1 MAPFAPFSWFRS
13 GGSDASCRTGLST
26 KASLDEAV
34 RDVVEQLGRPRGE
47 ADLALVFTS
56 TGYATDLPRLLPM
69 LRAKIRAKHWIGCT
83 GGGVVGTR
91 GDGSASELEQTPALS
106 VTTLSLPTAISA
118 KG

>member
-13 GGSDASCRTGLST
+13 GGAKASCRTGLSG

-34 RDVVEQLGRPRGE
+34 RDVVEQLGRSKGE

-69 LRAKIRAKHWIGCT
+69 LRAQISAKHWIGCT

-91 GDGSASELEQTPALS
+91 GDGSAAELEQTPACLLYTS
-106 VTTLSLPTAISA
+106 PSPRD
-118 KG
+118 

>member
-13 GGSDASCRTGLST
+13 GGSYASCRTGLSA

-91 GDGSASELEQTPALS
+91 GNGSSSEL
-106 VTTLSLPTAISA
+106 
-118 KG
+118 

>member
-1 MAPFAPFSWFRS
+1 M
-13 GGSDASCRTGLST
+13 CRTGLSA

-34 RDVVEQLGRPRGE
+34 RDVAEQLGRSRGE

-69 LRAKIRAKHWIGCT
+69 LRAQIKAKHWIGCT

-106 VTTLSLPTAISA
+106 VTMLSLPGASIATRHLSTEELRSIHSI
-118 KG
+118 